1 MPGIGDSNSQNHH
14 RWTLMDTNK
23 ISEGQPV
30 RCGGA
35 AVPSG
40 IGSDKAREEA
50 VNFALARRGGDF
62 TDRKPIWKS
71 GNREGMNSPIFS
83 QGWEEEGGNHGW
95 TRMGEGRKKRRGMN
109 LNSRTQEKITGK
121 RNYEKRE
128 IHERSRIG
136 NSQGV
141 TTNHTDVTNGKR
153 RVINLNS

>member
-1 MPGIGDSNSQNHH
+1 
-14 RWTLMDTNK
+14 MDTNK

-30 RCGGA
+30 RCGRA

-40 IGSDKAREEA
+40 IGSDKAKEEA
-50 VNFALARRGGDF
+50 TDFALARRGGDF
-62 TDRKPIWKS
+62 TDTKPIWKS
-71 GNREGMNSPIFS
+71 GNREGMNSPMFS
-83 QGWEEEGGNHGW
+83 QYWEGEGGNHGW
-95 TRMGEGRKKRRGMN
+95 TRMGEGKEKRRGIN

-141 TTNHTDVTNGKR
+141 NYESHGCHE
-153 RVINLNS
+153 